1 MSNITLNHVSF
12 VMCQK
17 WIFEIL
23 SLEQNGEHFSKTV
36 FSADFKYVIKIPEN
50 VVFGHDKD
58 NMVI

>member
-17 WIFEIL
+17 WIFYL
-23 SLEQNGEHFSKTV
+23 VSLEQNEEHFSKTV

-50 VVFGHDKD
+50 NFFDL
-58 NMVI
+58 

>member
-17 WIFEIL
+17 WIFEIV

-36 FSADFKYVIKIPEN
+36 FSADFKYVIEIPEN
-50 VVFGHDKD
+50 VFLDL
-58 NMVI
+58 